1 MDGRQR
7 RLLSARP
14 ERGAATLAELVVA
27 MVLAALLLGV
37 VAVVASST
45 EHVVSLSGA
54 DFAAERSSAQVL
66 SAALSSIS
74 DASPLGACQ
83 GTEGPAYTTALS
95 GCAHV
100 TQGASAVAA
109 ASSSG
114 PPTGFCWYSYPDS
127 AVGLVAPDL
136 RCLVAYG
143 DGEIWAFDWPPS
155 STQATYTSC
164 DPAGCF
170 GPGAPAPAQ
179 LPPEPAGT
187 EGVATLAGKVSQPE
201 GTISFYDRGGGP
213 PLSLS
218 ASSSEAAL
226 GRVYKVDVKV
236 SESWGAGAEVTAYGS
251 SETYTAVVGQ
261 AVWQGQQQASFP

>member
-1 MDGRQR
+1 M
-7 RLLSARP
+7 SARP
-14 ERGAATLAELVVA
+14 ERGAATLAEVVVA

-164 DPAGCF
+164 DPTSCF
-170 GPGAPAPAQ
+170 GEGAPAPGQ
-179 LPPEPAGT
+179 LPSEPAPGQIPPEPAGT

-201 GTISFYDRGGGP
+201 DAISFYDQGGGP

-218 ASSSEAAL
+218 ASSEAAL

-236 SESWGAGAEVTAYGS
+236 SESWGTGPDLSAYS
-251 SETYTAVVGQ
+251 STETYTAVVGQ